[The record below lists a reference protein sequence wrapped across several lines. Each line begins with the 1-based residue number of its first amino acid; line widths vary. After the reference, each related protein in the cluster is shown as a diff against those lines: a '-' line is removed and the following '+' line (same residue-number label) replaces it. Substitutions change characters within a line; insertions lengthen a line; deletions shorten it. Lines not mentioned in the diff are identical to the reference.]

1 VDGIVTIDGR
11 GRIESVN
18 PAAERLFGYRAAE
31 MVGRNVDMLMPEP
44 DRSAHD
50 GYLRRYL
57 AGGEPRIIGIG
68 REVVGLRKDGSEFP
82 MHLGVSEVHQGDAR
96 LFTGIVRDLTDL
108 RRAERDL
115 ARERDY
121 VSAVVESLQDGFVVR
136 TPEGTIAQVNPRFC
150 TMTGFS
156 SEELVGA
163 HPPLPYWSDET
174 ADPLDAVT
182 GGGRGEIDFA
192 FRHRDGAAI
201 DVIIAVAPV
210 YDADGGLLMYVES
223 VKDVTGRRAAERA
236 LAAERD
242 HAAGIVAA
250 LREGLLVTSPEGR
263 ILEVNV
269 PFLQM
274 VGLSRAEVVG
284 AAGPPYPWWSA
295 VDHDNTLAVF
305 REVMTGAGRGEYE
318 VEFQR
323 AGGETFPARVSV
335 AARRGP
341 DGEQLGFVST
351 YRDMGPWRDAQ
362 EELRRREA
370 AQLASETL
378 LAAEREAQRLK
389 DEFLAMVSH
398 ELRTPLSAV
407 VGYLELAIA
416 DTTDEDV
423 RDLLQVAERNG
434 RRLSALVRDILLVAQ
449 AGAGRLGLDLRSI
462 RLGDLVSQAVVAAIP
477 SATAKGVA
485 LEADVQA
492 NPWIRGDAD
501 RLGQVLDNLISNAI
515 KFSPPGSHVR
525 VGLDSDAA
533 FARIA
538 VADDGPGIPRDERDR
553 LFEPFYR
560 ARQATADVVPG
571 SGLGLAVVK
580 AIAEAHGG
588 VVGVES
594 EPGRGSVFRTD
605 LPLAEMDVPVE
616 ATA

>member
-1 VDGIVTIDGR
+1 MDGIVTIDGQ

-18 PAAERLFGYRAAE
+18 PAAERLFGYPADE
-31 MVGRNVDMLMPEP
+31 MLGRNVNMLMPEP
-44 DRSAHD
+44 YRSNHD
-50 GYLRRYL
+50 DYLRRYL

-68 REVVGLRKDGSEFP
+68 REVVGLRRDGSQFP
-82 MHLGVSEVHQGDAR
+82 MHLGVSEVPGDAR
-96 LFTGIVRDLTDL
+96 LFTGIVRDMTDL
-108 RRAERDL
+108 RQAEREL

-156 SEELVGA
+156 AEELVGA
-163 HPPLPYWSDET
+163 RPPLPYWADP
-174 ADPLDAVT
+174 ALDPLDVVT
-182 GGGRGEIDFA
+182 RGGGGEFDFA
-192 FRHRDGAAI
+192 FRSRDGVAI
-201 DVIIAVAPV
+201 DVIIAAAPV
-210 YDADGGLLMYVES
+210 LDPDGGLLMYVES

-242 HAAGIVAA
+242 HAAGIIAA
-250 LREGLLVTSPEGR
+250 LREGLIVTSPDGR
-263 ILEVNV
+263 ILEANV

-284 AAGPPYPWWSA
+284 ATGPPYPWWSA
-295 VDHDNTLAVF
+295 ADHDQTLAVF
-305 REVMTGAGRGEYE
+305 REVMGGAGRGEYE
-318 VEFQR
+318 LEFQR
-323 AGGETFPARVSV
+323 GAGETFPVRVSV
-335 AARRGP
+335 ATRRGP
-341 DGEQLGFVST
+341 DGEELGFVST

-370 AQLASETL
+370 AQRASEAL
-378 LAAEREAQRLK
+378 LAAEREAQQLK

-407 VGYLELAIA
+407 IGYLELAIA

-449 AGAGRLGLDLRSI
+449 ADAGRLGLDLRSV
-462 RLGDLVSQAVVAAIP
+462 RLGDLVSQAVEAAGP
-477 SATAKGVA
+477 SATAKGIA
-485 LEADVQA
+485 LEQDVRAD
-492 NPWIRGDAD
+492 PWIQGDAD
-501 RLGQVLDNLISNAI
+501 RLGQILDNLISNAI

-525 VGLDSDAA
+525 VGLETDDA

-538 VADDGPGIPRDERDR
+538 VADDGPGIPRDERAR

-588 VVGVES
+588 AVRVES

-605 LPLAEMDVPVE
+605 LPLAEMNQTAG